1 MKQSLKYL
9 VVVAIVCSA
18 MMVAGCSSSPSD
30 EEMKQLNELKD
41 QESALQ
47 KQVANKTSEKT
58 ALEKQLAEK
67 NGKIQ
72 QCQSDQEAVKKAMG
86 GK

>member
-9 VVVAIVCSA
+9 IVGVCLASA
-18 MMVAGCSSSPSD
+18 LVVAGCSSSPSD
-30 EEMKQLNELKD
+30 EELKQLNDLKA

-47 KQVANKTSEKT
+47 KQVANKTSEKA

-67 NGKIQ
+67 NGKLQ